1 MKRDMDL
8 CRKILLKIEEEFVDV
23 SLDLA
28 IEGYSAEEIAYHCR
42 IMHEAGLLASFE
54 AQYASDQLND
64 FAVGPLTW
72 EGHEFLDRIRDDSI
86 WGKTKDVIVKK
97 GLPMIVD
104 VVKSISQTFIS
115 AATEGIVSAILKG
128 NQVQ

>member
-8 CRKILLKIEEEFVDV
+8 CRRILLKIEEEFVDV
-23 SLDLA
+23 SLYLE

-54 AQYASDQLND
+54 TQYANNHLYD

-86 WGKTKDVIVKK
+86 WGKTKNTIIKK
-97 GLPMIVD
+97 GLPMIFEVI
-104 VVKSISQTFIS
+104 KSIAQAFIS
-115 AATEGIVSAILKG
+115 AATEGVVTAVVKG
-128 NQVQ
+128 QMK

>member
-23 SLDLA
+23 SLYLE

-42 IMHEAGLLASFE
+42 IMHEAGLLASFK
-54 AQYASDQLND
+54 AQYANNHLYD

-86 WGKTKDVIVKK
+86 WGKTKNTIIKK
-97 GLPMIVD
+97 GLPMIFEVI
-104 VVKSISQTFIS
+104 KSIAQAFIS
-115 AATEGIVSAILKG
+115 AATEGVVTAVVKG
-128 NQVQ
+128 QTK